1 MKLTNKQK
9 EVLETSGHLL
19 VTGGPGSGKTTISIL
34 KAADVAVA
42 ARPGQ
47 EVLFLSFARATI
59 SRVMEAIEN
68 EHDVPRH
75 VRARITVET
84 YHSFFWRILQTHG
97 YLLGLPR
104 KLSILTPANEAV
116 ALSAI
121 RREYKA
127 ASKLRD
133 EERAEKKGRENKER
147 MRLAMEDGRVCFD
160 LFASLVAELLS
171 RSERLRKLVATRYP
185 FIVLDEFQDTNGDQW
200 AVVQQ
205 LGRTSTLLAL
215 ADPEQRIYDW
225 IGADPE
231 RLNQFLGVFKAK
243 EIPLTGDNHRSSGT
257 DILLFA
263 NEVLTGKFTR
273 KADGYTGIQLK
284 CFPANEN
291 EAAVA
296 LITTTYAARE
306 RLVAL
311 RKADWSLAVLVPTKK
326 MTRKVSDF
334 FRQPPAKLTA
344 ISHSAAVELDA
355 AILAAEVVSHLM
367 QPATLFHLD
376 GFVDLLCNFYQGK
389 GGDAPAKGDLQEADN
404 IRKAFAVLTQRKAA
418 GKALPAKSIMVGLLQ
433 TYKQARAVAMSGDPD
448 ADWRAIRQAL
458 EASPCPRCKEVGHE
472 VKNIRLL
479 ERGTQLRREL
489 SEDWRSFGHYENALQ
504 ITRQA
509 FVREHFSTQ
518 TNPSSGVFVMNMHK
532 AKGKQFDEIIIFEG
546 WPRYVKKQ
554 IVGNR
559 DRIIRGNAKEN
570 LDEQARQNLRVS
582 ITRGKLRT
590 TILTPSA
597 DPCVVFTS

>member
-1 MKLTNKQK
+1 MKLTNNQR

-34 KAADVAVA
+34 KAAKVAGV

-47 EVLFLSFARATI
+47 EILFLSFARATI
-59 SRVMEAIEN
+59 SRVMEAIER
-68 EHDVPRH
+68 EHDIPRH

-121 RREYKA
+121 RSEYKA
-127 ASKLRD
+127 ASKLTD
-133 EERAEKKGRENKER
+133 AEKVAKKER
-147 MRLAMEDGRVCFD
+147 ESKERLRLAMEDGRVCFD
-160 LFASLVAELLS
+160 LFASLVADLLS
-171 RSERLRKLVATRYP
+171 RSERLCKLVATRYP
-185 FIVLDEFQDTNGDQW
+185 FVVLDEFQDTNVQQW

-243 EIPLTGDNHRSSGT
+243 EIPLAGDNHRSSGT
-257 DILLFA
+257 DILLFG
-263 NEVLTGKFTR
+263 NEALTGKFTR
-273 KADGYTGIQLK
+273 DVGGYTGIDLK
-284 CFPANEN
+284 VYPANEN
-291 EAAVA
+291 EAGVA
-296 LITTTYAARE
+296 LIAATYSARK

-311 RKADWSLAVLVPTKK
+311 KDDWSLAVLVPTKK
-326 MTRKVSDF
+326 MTRNVSDL

-344 ISHSAAVELDA
+344 ISHTAVVELDA
-355 AILAAEVVSHLM
+355 AILAAEVISYLM
-367 QPATLFHLD
+367 QPTTLFHLD
-376 GFVDLLCNFYQGK
+376 GFIDLLCNFYQGK
-389 GGDAPAKGDLQEADN
+389 GGDAPAKGNLQEADR
-404 IRKAFAVLTQRKAA
+404 IRRAFALSVQKKAA
-418 GKALPAKSIMVGLLQ
+418 GKALPAKSIMMSLLQ
-433 TYKQARAVAMSGDPD
+433 TYEQARAVVLSGDPD
-448 ADWRAIRQAL
+448 ADWRAVRQVL
-458 EASPCPRCKEVGHE
+458 EASSCQRCKEVGHE
-472 VKNIRLL
+472 VKNLRLL
-479 ERGTQLRREL
+479 ERGTQLRQDL
-489 SEDWRSFGHYENALQ
+489 SEDWRTFGHYANALE

-518 TNPSSGVFVMNMHK
+518 ASRPSGIFVMNMHK
-532 AKGKQFDEIIIFEG
+532 AKGKQFDEVIIFEG

-554 IVGNR
+554 LVSNP

-590 TILTPSA
+590 TILTPVA
-597 DPCVVFTS
+597 DPCIVFTE